1 MILLFLSGLETNIKM
16 FLKYSVVGLMVG
28 LGGVLVSFVLGDLC
42 AVFLLPKFFTAFAA
56 GGEHALAGIP
66 LAEAMTKSA
75 PLYMGIMST
84 ATSVGI
90 TARILSEKKKM
101 DSEEG
106 VTIMAGAV
114 IDDVLGLIVLAVG
127 NGIIA
132 AHKAAETAGT
142 AAGGMDW
149 GEIGLVALKAFGVW
163 LGATVVALLA
173 ARWIAK
179 FLKKAFKS
187 PVVIATMA
195 FGLALALAGFFEY
208 MGLAMII
215 GAYVMGLALSRTDL
229 KHPIQEMLTPVY
241 TFLVPVFF
249 CSMGMMVDVRALCSE
264 PVLIFGGIYTAVA
277 VASKVFGWGE
287 ADPAM
292 LADPMTVETKLF
304 VRAETAD
311 KAADTAKVNAALPGC
326 TFAVR
331 KSFCEKLAPCW
342 DAGLPH
348 DAMLWRSALAAGSA
362 AIYHKELITWRRYD
376 SSSSNPNSA
385 SDQYEDKKRL
395 MLDFYVENCS
405 SHLLYLEKLRSLI
418 EQGSLSVSERTDR
431 ILRESE
437 AFEQAWK
444 DALSSHNALRLA
456 GDILRY
462 RRFFL
467 SVRNALY
474 QAYISLR
481 TRQSARKLP

>member
-1 MILLFLSGLETNIKM
+1 MIAAIVLSAYNGEKDILRQLCSLLEQTRPADLVVISDDCSADGTVEAVSRFIRENKLQNWSVSVREHNVGWMRNFHDLILSAPADLVFPCDQDDIWHPTKLAEMTRVMEEHPEIDLLASDYRPLYLDDTRRISSKITEGMDNSGRLETLSFDEHFMN
-16 FLKYSVVGLMVG
+16 
-28 LGGVLVSFVLGDLC
+28 VL
-42 AVFLLPKFFTAFAA
+42 
-56 GGEHALAGIP
+56 
-66 LAEAMTKSA
+66 
-75 PLYMGIMST
+75 
-84 ATSVGI
+84 
-90 TARILSEKKKM
+90 R
-101 DSEEG
+101 
-106 VTIMAGAV
+106 
-114 IDDVLGLIVLAVG
+114 
-127 NGIIA
+127 
-132 AHKAAETAGT
+132 
-142 AAGGMDW
+142 
-149 GEIGLVALKAFGVW
+149 
-163 LGATVVALLA
+163 
-173 ARWIAK
+173 
-179 FLKKAFKS
+179 
-187 PVVIATMA
+187 
-195 FGLALALAGFFEY
+195 
-208 MGLAMII
+208 
-215 GAYVMGLALSRTDL
+215 
-229 KHPIQEMLTPVY
+229 
-241 TFLVPVFF
+241 
-249 CSMGMMVDVRALCSE
+249 
-264 PVLIFGGIYTAVA
+264 
-277 VASKVFGWGE
+277 
-287 ADPAM
+287 
-292 LADPMTVETKLF
+292 
-304 VRAETAD
+304 
-311 KAADTAKVNAALPGC
+311 PGC